1 MAELDPSATTVLVA
15 DDQPENAELLARLLR
30 RDGYKIVVTN
40 DGREVL
46 DLVARTEPD
55 LILLDVVMPGANG
68 FEICRTLKDSPE
80 TRLIP
85 VVLITALRDAES
97 RLEGIRAGA
106 DDFLSKPFSAPEL
119 SARAYSL
126 LRLKRY
132 TDDLDSAESVIFS
145 LALTIEA
152 RDPTTQGH
160 CERLAA
166 SSLALGRALQL
177 PPDDLAALERGGF
190 LHDVGKVGIPDAVLL
205 KTGPLTDEEIAIM
218 RRHTIIG
225 DRLCGE
231 LRTLRKVRPIVR
243 SHHERLDGSGYP
255 DGLIGDEVPL
265 LAQIMAIADV
275 FDALT
280 SWRPYRDPIPAADA
294 CAVLRSEVARG
305 WRSPEL
311 VERFIALVRSGD
323 VQPER
328 TLVAPGLR

>member
-1 MAELDPSATTVLVA
+1 MAELDPSAATVLVA

-30 RDGYKIVVTN
+30 RDGYTVVVTN
-40 DGREVL
+40 DGRDVL

-55 LILLDVVMPGANG
+55 LILLDVLMPGANG
-68 FEICRTLKDSPE
+68 FEICRALKDSPE

-132 TDDLDSAESVIFS
+132 TDDLDSAESVIIS
-145 LALTIEA
+145 LAMTIEA

-160 CERLAA
+160 CGRLA
-166 SSLALGRALQL
+166 STSVELGRALQL
-177 PPDDLAALERGGF
+177 PPDDLAALQRGGY

-205 KTGPLTDEEIAIM
+205 KTGPLTDDEIAIM
-218 RRHTIIG
+218 RRHTVIG

-255 DGLIGDEVPL
+255 DGLVGDEVPL

-280 SWRPYRDPIPAADA
+280 SWRPYREPIPAADA

-305 WRSPEL
+305 WRGPGL
-311 VERFIALVRSGD
+311 VEPFIALVRAGV
-323 VQPER
+323 VQSER
-328 TLVAPGLR
+328 TFAAPELQ

>member
-1 MAELDPSATTVLVA
+1 MAELDPSAATVLVA
-15 DDQPENAELLARLLR
+15 DDQSENADLLARLLR
-30 RDGYKIVVTN
+30 RDGYRVVVTY

-55 LILLDVVMPGANG
+55 LVLLDVLMPGANG
-68 FEICRTLKDSPE
+68 FDICRALKESPA

-85 VVLITALRDAES
+85 VVLITALRDSES

-132 TDDLDSAESVIFS
+132 TDDLDSAESVIIS

-152 RDPTTQGH
+152 RDSTTQGH
-160 CERLAA
+160 CQRLAA
-166 SSLALGRALQL
+166 SSMALGRAIHL
-177 PPDDLAALERGGF
+177 PPDDLGALHRGGY

-205 KTGPLTDEEIAIM
+205 KPGPLTPDEIATM
-218 RRHTIIG
+218 QRHTVIG

-231 LRTLRKVRPIVR
+231 LRTLRRVRPIVR

-255 DGLIGDEVPL
+255 DGLAGDDVPL
-265 LAQIMAIADV
+265 LAQIMGIVDV

-280 SWRPYRDPIPAADA
+280 SWRPYREPIGADEA
-294 CAVLRSEVARG
+294 CAVLRDEAARG
-305 WRSPEL
+305 WRSPDL
-311 VERFIALVRSGD
+311 VHLFTGLVDRGE
-323 VQPER
+323 VQPDR
-328 TLVAPGLR
+328 PLAAPGTR

>member
-1 MAELDPSATTVLVA
+1 RS
-15 DDQPENAELLARLLR
+15 
-30 RDGYKIVVTN
+30 
-40 DGREVL
+40 
-46 DLVARTEPD
+46 
-55 LILLDVVMPGANG
+55 
-68 FEICRTLKDSPE
+68 LKDSPE

-132 TDDLDSAESVIFS
+132 TDDLDSAESVLIS
-145 LALTIEA
+145 LAKTIEA

-160 CERLAA
+160 CERLA
-166 SSLALGRALQL
+166 STGVALGRALQL
-177 PPDDLAALERGGF
+177 PPDDLAALHRGGY
-190 LHDVGKVGIPDAVLL
+190 LHDIGKVGIPDAVLL
-205 KTGPLTDEEIAIM
+205 KAGPLTEEETAIM

-231 LRTLRKVRPIVR
+231 LRMLRNVRPIVR

-255 DGLIGDEVPL
+255 DGLVGDEVPL

-305 WRSPEL
+305 WRSP
-311 VERFIALVRSGD
+311 
-323 VQPER
+323 
-328 TLVAPGLR
+328 